1 MMDAMRKRSLVR
13 AMGGARTGR
22 RTADRWRKTK
32 GKIGFH
38 RGKVEIER
46 P

>member
-1 MMDAMRKRSLVR
+1 MMDTMRKRSLVR
-13 AMGGARTGR
+13 AMGGGEDRQAY
-22 RTADRWRKTK
+22 RWRKTK

-38 RGKVEIER
+38 GGKVEIER